1 MNNQEGGD
9 KMFTP
14 LTSRHF
20 TTHVDPVTRMTFY
33 VLSTRPAG
41 VQQNFYFVNSP
52 CEPSRRYLWFYCA
65 FPPAPGRCAGVL
77 DFASDEVRVFPD
89 TFTQSVESCMV
100 DEETGGLYW
109 GNSRGIWYRTPHP
122 QDRARLVAPMP
133 QEASVHLGSS
143 MATHLTFSPDRRE
156 LAVDI
161 QTPNGT
167 YGSFIGTVSLETGC
181 FTQWYRTDNGVPY
194 NHAQFCP
201 SDRDLIMV
209 AHEGSINIS
218 LGKRMSPSLTPDGIY
233 PRLQLIRRDGS
244 REMRKPLNNY
254 ATHEWWAADGKSIYY
269 CSKNHIVRD
278 RLGSHEPEAVCHIP
292 IEGGNGTWHAHCTR
306 DEQYFIVDGSRPSMG
321 LSWWRGCES
330 TVRFWNDRTKK
341 LCELVHSNPVVEN
354 WTPDNPC
361 PYHIDPHPRFVW
373 DDQWVSFTTT
383 VSGRVDI
390 ALAPVDQLL
399 DATR

>member
-1 MNNQEGGD
+1 
-9 KMFTP
+9 MFTP
-14 LTSRHF
+14 QTSRHF
-20 TTHVDPVTRMTFY
+20 TAHTDPVTGMTY
-33 VLSTRPAG
+33 YILSTRPAG

-65 FPPAPGRCAGVL
+65 FPPAPVRCAGVV
-77 DFASDEVRVFPD
+77 DFASDEVHVFPD
-89 TFTQSVESCMV
+89 TFTESIESCMV
-100 DEETGGLYW
+100 DEKTGNLFW
-109 GNSRGIWYRTPHP
+109 GSSRGIYMRTPHP
-122 QDRARLVAPMP
+122 QDRARLIAPMP
-133 QEASVHLGSS
+133 KDAALHLGAS

-167 YGSFIGTVSLETGC
+167 YGSYIGTVAVDTGEFSL
-181 FTQWYRTDNGVPY
+181 WYRTADGIPY

-201 SDRDLIMV
+201 ADGDLIMA
-209 AHEGSINIS
+209 AHEGSTNIA
-218 LGKRMSPSLTPDGIY
+218 LGKRMSPALTADGIY

-244 REMRKPLNNY
+244 REMRRPLNNY
-254 ATHEWWAADGKSIYY
+254 ATHEWWAANGKSILY

-278 RLGSHEPEAVCHIP
+278 RLGDSGPESICHIP

-306 DEQYFIVDGSRPSMG
+306 DEKLFVVDGSRPSMG

-330 TVRFWNDRTKK
+330 TVRFWNDETHK
-341 LCELVHSNPVVEN
+341 LCELIHSNPVVEG

-373 DDQWVSFTTT
+373 EDQWISFTTT
-383 VSGRVDI
+383 VAGRVDI
-390 ALAPVDQLL
+390 ALAPVAQLAE
-399 DATR
+399 ATR